1 MNNCYQKNKEI
12 TEVFEMTEKEKAAAG
27 YLYNA
32 NYDEEILADI
42 SRCNDL
48 CHAFNQ
54 IKPSDR
60 KAQGKILKEIFGS
73 MGECV
78 TVNTPFWCD
87 YGYHTSVGDYFF
99 ANHNCQILDGGEV
112 KFGNHVFIAPN
123 CLFTTA
129 EHALD
134 AEQRREGLE
143 VALPITV
150 GNNVWIGAGTI
161 VLGGVTIG
169 DNTVIGAGSVVT
181 KSIPANVIAV
191 GVPCRVIRDITDED
205 KNRYPVF
212 KS

>member
-1 MNNCYQKNKEI
+1 
-12 TEVFEMTEKEKAAAG
+12 MTEKEKAAAG

-48 CHAFNQ
+48 CHKFNQ
-54 IKPSDR
+54 LMPSNR
-60 KAQGKILKEIFGS
+60 AAQEKILEEIFGE

-87 YGYHTSVGDYFF
+87 YGYNTSVGDYFF
-99 ANHNCQILDGGEV
+99 ANHNCQILDGARV
-112 KFGNHVFIAPN
+112 KFGDHVFIAPN

-134 AEQRREGLE
+134 AKQRNAGLE
-143 VALPITV
+143 AALPITV
-150 GNNVWIGAGTI
+150 GNNVWIGAGSI

-181 KSIPANVIAV
+181 KNIPSGVIAV
-191 GVPCRVIRDITDED
+191 GVPCRVLREITQED
-205 KNRYPVF
+205 KNRYPIYGER
-212 KS
+212 K